1 MAEATASNSTT
12 ETTTVEAPTQVSQLL
27 IICDNMSLFMIE

>member
-12 ETTTVEAPTQVSQLL
+12 ETTTVEATTQVSQLL
-27 IICDNMSLFMIE
+27 IICDNVSLFMIE